1 MTTMVP
7 AGTLLTF
14 AVGGGWG
21 DEEASAET
29 TPCLVVRGTDL
40 TSVRV
45 GSLDGVPL
53 RYETPKK
60 LASRALQDGDI
71 ILEIS
76 GGSKGQPTGRTALVT
91 QQLLDRSRHPVIPA
105 SFCRLL
111 RPDRSQVRPRYLYY
125 WLQEMYSSGR
135 VWAYQNQSTGIAN
148 FQMKVF
154 TQVEMVRLPPLE
166 EQERIAG
173 VLGAF
178 DDLIET
184 NRRLI
189 ESLDQTATHRA
200 NQLAKV
206 ASGDWLK
213 FADVADI
220 GGGGTPSTKSE
231 EYWGGVHPWA
241 TPKDITALPSRYI
254 FDTPRKLTDAGLAK
268 CSSPL
273 RPVGSILMTSR
284 ATVGEFALAKVPL
297 AVNQGFIVVNGESP
311 ADTTW
316 LYFEM
321 RRRTPEFKTIAAK
334 GSTFPE
340 ISRREFRSL
349 DVHWPEPRLRQQL
362 HREVAPLLQ
371 AAAELEC
378 EVGSLTAHR
387 DELLPLLMSGK
398 VRVRDVEA
406 SVS

>member
-1 MTTMVP
+1 MSSEV
-7 AGTLLTF
+7 
-14 AVGGGWG
+14 
-21 DEEASAET
+21 
-29 TPCLVVRGTDL
+29 
-40 TSVRV
+40 
-45 GSLDGVPL
+45 VPL
-53 RYETPKK
+53 RELADLKSGGTPSK
-60 LASRALQDGDI
+60 SRDDYWNGDI
-71 ILEIS
+71 PWIS
-76 GGSKGQPTGRTALVT
+76 GKTLHHTFVNDSDLRVSEAGLSAGSNLAPIYSSLILVRGMSLLQEIRIGMATRPVAFNQDVKAVVARPTV
-91 QQLLDRSRHPVIPA
+91 S
-105 SFCRLL
+105 
-111 RPDRSQVRPRYLYY
+111 PRYLNLALRAAAPVLLDQVHQAGHGTGVLATDRLTNLPI
-125 WLQEMYSSGR
+125 WLPSM
-135 VWAYQNQSTGIAN
+135 
-148 FQMKVF
+148 
-154 TQVEMVRLPPLE
+154 E
-166 EQERIAG
+166 EQERITG

-178 DDLIET
+178 DDLIDT

-200 NQLAKV
+200 NQLAKD

-220 GGGGTPSTKSE
+220 GGGGTPSTKTDAF
-231 EYWGGVHPWA
+231 WDGVHPWA

-254 FDTPRKLTDAGLAK
+254 FDTPRKLTDAGLVK

-321 RRRTPEFKTIAAK
+321 RRRIPEFKTIAAK

-362 HREVAPLLQ
+362 HREVAPLLDG
-371 AAAELEC
+371 AAELER
-378 EVGSLTAHR
+378 EVASLTAQR
-387 DELLPLLMSGK
+387 DELLPLLMSGQ

-406 SVS
+406 AVS